1 MIRTQPGRDLAKI
14 YFSCIN
20 KGPETWMVLEC
31 SRNRRK
37 GSVAG
42 ALWLG
47 NRKWRCEVREGL
59 PQCWSA
65 QGSPWESLLLTEQ
78 VVCELSLEGYKLH
91 LGQVGLWRFGGVMG
105 HGKLGLEAR
114 KDNNKGYECLFI
126 PNYVPCRVL
135 QALSCLNLIISF
147 C

>member
-105 HGKLGLEAR
+105 SSGWRQERIIIKVM
-114 KDNNKGYECLFI
+114 NYVII